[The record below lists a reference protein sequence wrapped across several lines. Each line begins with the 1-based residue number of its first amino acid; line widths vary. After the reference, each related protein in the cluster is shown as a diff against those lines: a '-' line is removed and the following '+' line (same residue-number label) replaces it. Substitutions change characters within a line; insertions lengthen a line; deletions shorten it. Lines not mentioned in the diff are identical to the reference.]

1 MDTSMMEPPP
11 GGGSGEPV
19 GRPRV
24 VLGPGQLSKPEKVW
38 SSSST
43 LIIGFYQAAPYSDA
57 FRIFYKKS
65 GSVFGTQV
73 TLQPASILGPELAVR
88 QPVIGEVQY
97 FEYEIKKLKPSTQY
111 VIKIKTSD
119 AGESAEVRSDK
130 MGTVSYEEERTRDND
145 MRNFVGAM
153 VKLGEYDGLV
163 LSYAPSSGIFGIRIL
178 QLDDLAASLQLA
190 RLGSDYTD
198 NGVPVQAYTL
208 SQIRF
213 GRWGGAIT
221 GSKVVNEGE
230 LKWLV
235 ARAVQMGQKSEASA
249 AFEAE
254 KKMLQTQ
261 VELVATNLD
270 SQWADRFRNLRLRAF
285 AYALMLMLVA
295 VCGGLGMWGMLH
307 RSGRRHRE
315 LVEALAARGAQ
326 LAAMEAELDMLHLY
340 RVSLELDVERRVAA
354 GSGSGGGGGGGAR
367 NGTGALR
374 PGDWDPAAAAAA
386 AAGGSSSS
394 SSSSSNDSSSS
405 SRASR
410 SLRSVGLLI
419 KQLAERGNGTA
430 ADGEDGEGEDGAGGG
445 GDAEAAEA
453 AAAAAAARG
462 GKGGAGSKGAAAGNK
477 GGQRGR
483 GGGGGSSGVAAGRGG
498 GKGKGKA
505 GAGGGGGR
513 RQQQEAAGVP
523 GGGDGGSTR
532 DLWGLPQEAVRRAIG
547 GSWGSGAAAAAAGGG
562 GGALARSRPQ
572 RHAWLPAGGED
583 EEQPDAWMFIHYV
596 SHVYAA
602 HLQEWM
608 QVQLQR
614 TVRRKVN
621 DMLLRGAG
629 AGPGATAGAA
639 APTQPPV
646 VIAND
651 SSSSSGGAAG
661 GAPPPPAAAPASA
674 PAQAHAG
681 KAGRRNGNG
690 NGGSGGKG
698 PARVEQGGA
707 AGRGRGAPR
716 GRDDDDDDEDEARW
730 RHRGAPK
737 RGRAGASSPWRQ
749 QQQYD
754 QQYGGYDDSE
764 YDDDEELGY
773 AGGGGG
779 GPFGSGGRGGGGGG
793 RCQGGWCGVS
803 AQQLGYEYDEEEEE
817 VV

>member
-1 MDTSMMEPPP
+1 MDASMMEPPP
-11 GGGSGEPV
+11 GAPSGEPV
-19 GRPRV
+19 GRQRV
-24 VLGPGQLSKPEKVW
+24 ALGPGQLSKPEKVW

-43 LIIGFYQAAPYSDA
+43 LILGFYQAAPYSDA

-73 TLQPASILGPELAVR
+73 TLQPATILGPELAVR

-119 AGESAEVRSDK
+119 AGEAAEVRSDK
-130 MGTVSYEEERTRDND
+130 MGTVSLEEERTRDND

-163 LSYAPSSGIFGIRIL
+163 LSYAAASGIFGIRIL

-270 SQWADRFRNLRLRAF
+270 AQWADRFRNLRLRAF
-285 AYALMLMLVA
+285 AYALMLALVA
-295 VCGGLGMWGMLH
+295 VCGGLAMWVMLH
-307 RSGRRHRE
+307 RSARRHRE
-315 LVEALAARGAQ
+315 LLGQMAARGVR
-326 LAAMEAELDMLHLY
+326 LAEMEAELDMLHLY

-354 GSGSGGGGGGGAR
+354 GGGGA
-367 NGTGALR
+367 GGAGGAALR
-374 PGDWDPAAAAAA
+374 PGDWDPVAAN
-386 AAGGSSSS
+386 GSA
-394 SSSSSNDSSSS
+394 SNS

-410 SLRSVGLLI
+410 SLRSVGMLL
-419 KQLAERGNGTA
+419 KHLAGQGNGTA
-430 ADGEDGEGEDGAGGG
+430 GDGEKEGQGRGQDGGG
-445 GDAEAAEA
+445 GGAGEGGGGEPEAAEA
-453 AAAAAAARG
+453 AAAGAAARAGGG
-462 GKGGAGSKGAAAGNK
+462 GKGGGGPRGAAGT
-477 GGQRGR
+477 GGQRGGSGSG
-483 GGGGGSSGVAAGRGG
+483 GGGGGSGSRRGG
-498 GKGKGKA
+498 GGKRKA
-505 GAGGGGGR
+505 GAGGGGGGR
-513 RQQQEAAGVP
+513 PEQEAALP
-523 GGGDGGSTR
+523 SGGGGAR
-532 DLWGLPQEAVRRAIG
+532 DLWGLPQEAVRRAMS
-547 GSWGSGAAAAAAGGG
+547 GSWGPGAAAAAGGG
-562 GGALARSRPQ
+562 AAWGGAVAAAHS
-572 RHAWLPAGGED
+572 HAWMPEGGEYED
-583 EEQPDAWMFIHYV
+583 QPDAWMFIHYV
-596 SHVYAA
+596 SHVYAT

-629 AGPGATAGAA
+629 AA
-639 APTQPPV
+639 APPGPV
-646 VIAND
+646 VVANG
-651 SSSSSGGAAG
+651 SSAVGA
-661 GAPPPPAAAPASA
+661 PPPAAAPVQV
-674 PAQAHAG
+674 PAQPPVGAGAAAHLAPTAG
-681 KAGRRNGNG
+681 KARRNGGSGNG
-690 NGGSGGKG
+690 NGGGNGGGKA
-698 PARVEQGGA
+698 PAGTAGRGRA
-707 AGRGRGAPR
+707 AGRGVGAGAAL
-716 GRDDDDDDEDEARW
+716 GRDVAAEAAAAERQ
-730 RHRGAPK
+730 HRAAK
-737 RGRAGASSPWRQ
+737 RRRAAAAPWRGPPPQ
-749 QQQYD
+749 
-754 QQYGGYDDSE
+754 
-764 YDDDEELGY
+764 YDDDY
-773 AGGGGG
+773 DDAGGGYGG
-779 GPFGSGGRGGGGGG
+779 GVEGDGYDYEELEGEGYAGGGG

-803 AQQLGYEYDEEEEE
+803 AQRVAHEYEQGGGGGGGDEMYD
-817 VV
+817 